1 MKSPDQCSD
10 IQDIRVEI
18 DRLDRQIIGL
28 LGERFAYVKAAAQF
42 KSSLA
47 NVQAADRF
55 RAMLQVRRQWAE
67 AVGLSADAIEKMYR
81 DLVTHFI
88 QEETAAWQQ
97 SQAQAGE
104 GATSIELGEKQ
115 HHDEGNRT

>member
-10 IQDIRVEI
+10 IHDIRAEI
-18 DRLDRQIIGL
+18 DRLDRQIIEL
-28 LGERFAYVKAAAQF
+28 LGKRFIYVKAAAQF

-67 AVGLSADAIEKMYR
+67 AAGLSADAIEKMYR

-97 SQAQAGE
+97 SQVQAGE
-104 GATSIELGEKQ
+104 GAKSIDLGEGQ
-115 HHDEGNRT
+115 HQDEGNRT